1 MASVYV
7 QRNQQGAIIG
17 LFRAPQPGVAEE
29 AIDDRAA
36 DVVAFRDRADPAPR
50 DLGGELDALKAKLA
64 RAEAAEA
71 VLIEKGT
78 VTKGEIDA
86 KLPARETGDIEAA
99 KP

>member
-1 MASVYV
+1 MATVYV
-7 QRNQQGAIIG
+7 QRSQQGAIVG
-17 LFRAPQPGVAEE
+17 MFGARQPGLAEE

-36 DVVAFRDRADPAPR
+36 EAVAFRDRAEPAPR
-50 DLGGELDALKAKLA
+50 DLAAEVDALKAKLA

-86 KLPARETGDIEAA
+86 KLPTREAGAVEAA
-99 KP
+99 VR